1 MNKFK
6 EPLKV
11 FSLPEEML
19 QDITFKNTSINLKS
33 EKILHDNCD
42 INKEVQEQLSNT
54 SITTINTA
62 TAKSFSCLV
71 CGITDFEDGEQQ
83 RTHFKLDWH
92 RYNVKRHVKYL
103 EAGKFKNY
111 QPISEQNF
119 EEIMNDS
126 MSSISGSDTELED
139 EEEIDEDNGAI
150 TLKPQKQQS
159 QHKEPRYW
167 TMIMLMGGHFAG
179 SILDINS
186 IHNTNFSKS
195 IKVHKTFHRYTT
207 RRKQGGSQSSN
218 DNSKGKAKSAGA
230 DLRRYNEMALS
241 KEIRELIEEWRLM
254 IDQSELIFMHAP
266 GRNKKIIYGY
276 ENAVLKKD
284 DPRISTFPFS
294 TRRPTFKEL
303 ERSFNE
309 LITVKIF
316 ELSLTTEEG
325 DEDDKNKEDDLLKDK
340 SSQERKEDFVEY
352 LLKQGANPTQT
363 SKIKNMTAYEI
374 AKDKE
379 TRNVFRR
386 FMADEP
392 DKYDWKLARVP
403 SYKVGTKATTTE
415 SSSSEV
421 YLIGLTPEERLN
433 IEREKRARAAEERL
447 LKLSNR
453 GVTTNINNNNIC
465 KMCRKSLSGL
475 IPFDKFNLKF
485 CSTQCVRD
493 FNK

>member
-150 TLKPQKQQS
+150 TL
-159 QHKEPRYW
+159 
-167 TMIMLMGGHFAG
+167 
-179 SILDINS
+179 
-186 IHNTNFSKS
+186 
-195 IKVHKTFHRYTT
+195 
-207 RRKQGGSQSSN
+207 QGGSQSSN

-316 ELSLTTEEG
+316 ELSLTTEEA
-325 DEDDKNKEDDLLKDK
+325 
-340 SSQERKEDFVEY
+340 SSLGHYDIVEY

>member
-33 EKILHDNCD
+33 EKIFHDNCD

-62 TAKSFSCLV
+62 TTKSFSCLV

-139 EEEIDEDNGAI
+139 EEEIDEDNG
-150 TLKPQKQQS
+150 
-159 QHKEPRYW
+159 
-167 TMIMLMGGHFAG
+167 
-179 SILDINS
+179 
-186 IHNTNFSKS
+186 
-195 IKVHKTFHRYTT
+195 
-207 RRKQGGSQSSN
+207 
-218 DNSKGKAKSAGA
+218 KAKSAGA

-284 DPRISTFPFS
+284 DPPS
-294 TRRPTFKEL
+294 
-303 ERSFNE
+303 
-309 LITVKIF
+309 
-316 ELSLTTEEG
+316 SLG
-325 DEDDKNKEDDLLKDK
+325 HYDI
-340 SSQERKEDFVEY
+340 VEY

-403 SYKVGTKATTTE
+403 SPLTKEMEGEQRYKVGTKATTTE

>member
-1 MNKFK
+1 
-6 EPLKV
+6 
-11 FSLPEEML
+11 
-19 QDITFKNTSINLKS
+19 
-33 EKILHDNCD
+33 
-42 INKEVQEQLSNT
+42 
-54 SITTINTA
+54 
-62 TAKSFSCLV
+62 
-71 CGITDFEDGEQQ
+71 
-83 RTHFKLDWH
+83 
-92 RYNVKRHVKYL
+92 
-103 EAGKFKNY
+103 
-111 QPISEQNF
+111 
-119 EEIMNDS
+119 
-126 MSSISGSDTELED
+126 
-139 EEEIDEDNGAI
+139 
-150 TLKPQKQQS
+150 
-159 QHKEPRYW
+159 
-167 TMIMLMGGHFAG
+167 
-179 SILDINS
+179 
-186 IHNTNFSKS
+186 
-195 IKVHKTFHRYTT
+195 
-207 RRKQGGSQSSN
+207 KQGGSQSSN

-316 ELSLTTEEG
+316 ELSLTTEEA
-325 DEDDKNKEDDLLKDK
+325 
-340 SSQERKEDFVEY
+340 SSLGHYDIVEY